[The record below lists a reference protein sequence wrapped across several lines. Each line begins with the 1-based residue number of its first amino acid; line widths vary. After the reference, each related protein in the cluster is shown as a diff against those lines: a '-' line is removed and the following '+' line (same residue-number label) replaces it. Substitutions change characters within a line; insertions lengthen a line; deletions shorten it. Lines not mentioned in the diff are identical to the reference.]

1 MMLIRFCG
9 CLHWI
14 EPRFRCRIT
23 GFGQAAWR
31 GVGGGGCQRDGFD
44 LEIGFDGFFTIQATC
59 CCVSATSNLLADEL
73 VIFAMR
79 SDPKPMCAA
88 CHGEAKCAIVE
99 ADSDA
104 MKSTIC
110 NSLEMQ

>member
-31 GVGGGGCQRDGFD
+31 GVGGGGCQRGGFD
-44 LEIGFDGFFTIQATC
+44 LEIGSDGFLTIRE
-59 CCVSATSNLLADEL
+59 LLD
-73 VIFAMR
+73 
-79 SDPKPMCAA
+79 
-88 CHGEAKCAIVE
+88 
-99 ADSDA
+99 
-104 MKSTIC
+104 
-110 NSLEMQ
+110 